1 MPNLQLNLKF
11 ENEELAEDRTS
22 VEVTLNISIDVA
34 NALIAS
40 IWKNKLVYIHLT
52 TDDSNGHLLDFRRI
66 PVSKFKT
73 SGLKSFEISYSTKD
87 LNQVICC
94 HASADMIA
102 SVKTKTSVSIHKYL
116 SESTIKNFINHTEDF
131 EFSDLDDDNLFD
143 IKPANQNE
151 SKIIEFRNETKEDEP
166 KQK

>member
-1 MPNLQLNLKF
+1 M
-11 ENEELAEDRTS
+11 
-22 VEVTLNISIDVA
+22 EVTLNISIDVA

-102 SVKTKTSVSIHKYL
+102 SVKTKTSMPIHKYL

-131 EFSDLDDDNLFD
+131 EFSDLMMITCLILNQQ
-143 IKPANQNE
+143 IKTSPKLLSSAMRQRKMNQ
-151 SKIIEFRNETKEDEP
+151 

>member
-1 MPNLQLNLKF
+1 M
-11 ENEELAEDRTS
+11 
-22 VEVTLNISIDVA
+22 
-34 NALIAS
+34 
-40 IWKNKLVYIHLT
+40 
-52 TDDSNGHLLDFRRI
+52 
-66 PVSKFKT
+66 SKFKT

-166 KQK
+166 KTEVTKPIENEIKTRRVLANGNYECNHACKDKQRCRHLCCREDYPENQWWK